1 VVIGVVR
8 LVAVATGRYADDPF
22 NGAGGQTS
30 SAPPRLLDDTMGLND
45 TDRRRIIA
53 VTVLTLVALPA
64 LWWANTS
71 ENSSTSPN
79 LAVAGID
86 PGIDAPTTVPTRTAV
101 DDGLD
106 DVAPVFLEGPL
117 SAAGAG
123 QSEIAI
129 PAKPL
134 VDGVIAE
141 ATFRSSLAAGTCIA
155 ADMTSG
161 TRVTVVN
168 LANNRSVSCTT
179 VLAPGNR
186 AGALVMDTDAFASIA
201 DLTDAPIP
209 VEIRR

>member
-1 VVIGVVR
+1 M
-8 LVAVATGRYADDPF
+8 A
-22 NGAGGQTS
+22 
-30 SAPPRLLDDTMGLND
+30 LND
-45 TDRRRIIA
+45 TDRRRIFA

-86 PGIDAPTTVPTRTAV
+86 PGVDAPSATSAPAGTG
-101 DDGLD
+101 DSLD
-106 DVAPVFLEGPL
+106 DVAPVFLEGPA

-134 VDGVIAE
+134 VDGVIAT
-141 ATFRSSLAAGTCIA
+141 ATFRSNLLDGTCIV

-161 TRVTVVN
+161 SKVTVVN

-179 VLAPGNR
+179 MLAPGNR
-186 AGALVMDTDAFASIA
+186 AGDLVMSTNAFASIA
-201 DLTDAPIP
+201 DLTDAPIS

>member
-1 VVIGVVR
+1 
-8 LVAVATGRYADDPF
+8 
-22 NGAGGQTS
+22 
-30 SAPPRLLDDTMGLND
+30 MGLND
-45 TDRRRIIA
+45 TDRRRIFA

-71 ENSSTSPN
+71 ERSSTSPN

-86 PGIDAPTTVPTRTAV
+86 PGVDAPTVTSAPAGTE
-101 DDGLD
+101 GLD
-106 DVAPVFLEGPL
+106 DVAPVFLEGPA

-134 VDGVIAE
+134 IDGVIGT
-141 ATFRSSLAAGTCIA
+141 ATFRSNVTDGTCIVA
-155 ADMTSG
+155 GITSG
-161 TRVTVVN
+161 SKVTVVN

-179 VLAPGNR
+179 MLAPGNLP
-186 AGALVMDTDAFASIA
+186 GDLVMSTNAFAGIA
-201 DLTDAPIP
+201 DLTDAPIS

>member
-1 VVIGVVR
+1 M
-8 LVAVATGRYADDPF
+8 A
-22 NGAGGQTS
+22 
-30 SAPPRLLDDTMGLND
+30 LND

-86 PGIDAPTTVPTRTAV
+86 PNVEAPTAAPTPAAT

-106 DVAPVFLEGPL
+106 DVAPVFLEGPA

-123 QSEIAI
+123 QSEIAV

-134 VDGVIAE
+134 IDGVIAT
-141 ATFRSSLAAGTCIA
+141 ATFRSSVADGTCIVA
-155 ADMTSG
+155 GVTSG
-161 TRVTVVN
+161 SKVTVVN
-168 LANNRSVSCTT
+168 LENNRSVSCTT
-179 VLAPGNR
+179 LLAPGNR
-186 AGALVMDTDAFASIA
+186 PGDLVMSTNAFAGIA

-209 VEIRR
+209 VEIHR

>member
-1 VVIGVVR
+1 M
-8 LVAVATGRYADDPF
+8 A
-22 NGAGGQTS
+22 
-30 SAPPRLLDDTMGLND
+30 LND

-53 VTVLTLVALPA
+53 MTVLTLVALPA

-79 LAVAGID
+79 LAVAGLDADVDSPAAD
-86 PGIDAPTTVPTRTAV
+86 PVPAAT

-106 DVAPVFLEGPL
+106 DVAPVFLEGPT

-123 QSEIAI
+123 QAEIAI

-134 VDGVIAE
+134 IDDVLAT
-141 ATFRSSLAAGTCIA
+141 ATFRSTVADGTCIVPGI
-155 ADMTSG
+155 TSG
-161 TRVTVVN
+161 SEITVVN
-168 LANNRSVSCTT
+168 LSNNRSTRCTT

-186 AGALVMDTDAFASIA
+186 AGDLVMNTKAFAGIA
-201 DLTDAPIP
+201 DLTDAPIS

>member
-1 VVIGVVR
+1 MA
-8 LVAVATGRYADDPF
+8 LT
-22 NGAGGQTS
+22 
-30 SAPPRLLDDTMGLND
+30 D
-45 TDRRRIIA
+45 TDRRRIFA

-86 PGIDAPTTVPTRTAV
+86 PVVDSPTTTPAQAAT

-106 DVAPVFLEGPL
+106 DVAPVFLEGPT

-123 QSEIAI
+123 QAEIAI

-134 VDGVIAE
+134 IDSVIAL
-141 ATFRSSLAAGTCIA
+141 ATFRSNLAEGTCIVA
-155 ADMTSG
+155 GMTSG
-161 TRVTVVN
+161 SRVTVVN
-168 LANNRSVSCTT
+168 LSNNRSVSCTT
-179 VLAPGNR
+179 MLAPGNLP
-186 AGALVMDTDAFASIA
+186 GDLVMNTNAFASIA
-201 DLTDAPIP
+201 DLTDAPIS